1 MIWVVMAHLCYGQSP
16 HKTKRFD
23 IPSQSLLQALTRF
36 SDQSNIQF
44 VSANPRISIMNSR
57 AISGHYTPG
66 EALQIILEGSGFDFE
81 FTHQNM
87 VRIFRITSY
96 QQETTVPGVVQQ
108 ATAPVISPEEIFTD
122 VVNDD
127 DEVAHF
133 EEIIVTARKREE
145 NPLNIPIALTVL
157 GRNNLERRGVEKISA
172 ISDIIPNVN
181 FSSGG
186 TSSGS
191 GSAAVVYIRGVGQ
204 NDFTPVTDPGVGIYV
219 DGIYLGRTIGSVLE
233 IMDLERLEVLR
244 GPQGTLFGRNTIG
257 GAINL
262 ITRDPGDDAGGR
274 VKFTTGQDELYSLS
288 THFDLPVTEK
298 LSAALVGLFRK
309 REGYVKRPLAGDTL
323 GDENIVGG
331 RLKLVYRPTEELTL
345 KMNLEGVREREKSAP
360 EVATDIKEDAPF
372 VESYN
377 NAVGGGACIGGGA
390 LTNPTCAND
399 QYVGQPFISYET
411 GPSRNDIDVWAISL
425 IAEQKVSRQL
435 TVKSL
440 TSYRKLDAI
449 FSRSSDGTPFTI
461 FQSTDDYHQTQFT
474 QELQFIGTS
483 FKDRLE
489 WVAGGFYMVEKASDL
504 DLLDA
509 HVSSFPRIIGG
520 EVDNESYAVFSE
532 ATYGVTDRIHI
543 TGGLRYTRD
552 DKSFLPTA
560 VILSV
565 GVPYVPQ
572 VKHHLSFNELTWR
585 SSVTYQVS
593 RQTTTYFTMSKGF
606 KSGGFVQRLTQPVID
621 PPTFKP
627 EYVTLYEVGLKME
640 FPATWLRVNLA
651 AFYSSYDDIQ
661 VAANPVGRINTA
673 TANAAQGSIRGLEVE
688 FTWRPV
694 QNLLLEGGLGYQDA
708 RYDEIGDVGV
718 TVDKNDAFIRT
729 PKWSLSMGLSYQF
742 DLGGFGSL
750 SPRLDWAYKSA
761 IQFEPDNDASVAEDG
776 YHALNLR
783 VTYAEPEDNWQLSFA
798 IENLTNEKYLVAGD
812 SNEVIG
818 YAQVM
823 YARPRNWLLNV
834 SFSF

>member
-1 MIWVVMAHLCYGQSP
+1 MAHYCYAQAP
-16 HKTKRFD
+16 HKTWQFE

-36 SDQSNIQF
+36 SVQSDIQF
-44 VSANPRISIMNSR
+44 VSANPRIAIMISR
-57 AISGHYTPG
+57 VVSGRYTPG
-66 EALQIILEGSGFDFE
+66 DALKIMLEGSGFSFE
-81 FTHQNM
+81 FTNQNM

-96 QQETTVPGVVQQ
+96 QQGTTVAGTEEKT
-108 ATAPVISPEEIFTD
+108 TAPVISPDEVLTD
-122 VVNDD
+122 VATYDD
-127 DEVAHF
+127 DEPHF

-157 GRNNLERRGVEKISA
+157 GRHNLERRGIEKISA

-219 DGIYLGRTIGSVLE
+219 DGIYLGRTIGAVLE
-233 IMDLERLEVLR
+233 VMDLERIEVLR

-262 ITRDPGDDAGGR
+262 ITRDPGEKIGGR
-274 VKFTTGQDELYSLS
+274 MKSTVGQDELFSLS
-288 THFDLPVTEK
+288 THFDLPITEK

-309 REGYVKRPLAGDTL
+309 REGYVQRPLVGDTL
-323 GDENIVGG
+323 GDENILGG
-331 RLKLVYRPTEELTL
+331 RLKLVYRPTETLTL

-377 NAVGGGACIGGGA
+377 NAVGGGACIGGGE
-390 LTNPTCAND
+390 LTNPECAND

-411 GPSRNDIDVWAISL
+411 GPSRNDIDVLAISL

-461 FQSTDDYHQTQFT
+461 FQSTDDYDQTQFT

-483 FKDRLE
+483 FKQRLE

-504 DLLDA
+504 DLLEAND
-509 HVSSFPRIIGG
+509 SSFPRIIGG
-520 EVDNESYAVFSE
+520 EVDNKSYAVFSE
-532 ATYGVTDRIHI
+532 ATYGVTDRIHF
-543 TGGLRYTRD
+543 TGGLRYTWD
-552 DKSFLPTA
+552 NKSFLPTA
-560 VILSV
+560 VILAV

-572 VKHHLSFNELTWR
+572 VTHNLSFNELTWR
-585 SSVTYQVS
+585 SSVTYQLS
-593 RQTTTYFTMSKGF
+593 RQMTSYSTLSKGF

-640 FPATWLRVNLA
+640 FPSTWLRVNLA

-661 VAANPVGRINTA
+661 VAANPEGRINTA
-673 TANAAQGSIRGLEVE
+673 TANAAQGSIRGLEAE

-718 TVDKNDAFIRT
+718 TVDQDDAFIRT
-729 PKWSLSMGLSYQF
+729 PKWSLSLGLSYQF

-750 SPRLDWAYKSA
+750 SPRLDWVYKSA

-783 VTYAEPEDNWQLSFA
+783 ITYAEPEDGWRLSFA
-798 IENLTNEKYLVAGD
+798 VENLTNEKYLVAGD

-818 YAQVM
+818 YALVM
-823 YARPRNWLLNV
+823 FARPRNWLLNL